1 MNKDNNFG
9 RLLLLLLLA
18 FGICLGLYYLPD
30 QLFGMKIKKVD
41 LLSDLRLKP
50 ESLSMDSLRMQ
61 LEQPDTVRIDSAA
74 VRDSILKTT
83 GIDSV
88 ALALRDSLYK
98 VMYADKGAD
107 SLGTRIEDYSVG
119 HIGLKRFFA
128 ALRNSRQANRPVR
141 VAFLGDSFI
150 EGDIVVADFRSGM
163 QERFGGR
170 GVGFVPVTSVAA
182 QFRPTIEQKAEG
194 WTTWSMLT
202 DHHHRYTLSGMTFEP
217 KGEKPSISIK
227 TTDRYPELK
236 TVSSLKFLYEKNIR
250 TQMTLVCNGTQD
262 TICET
267 LEPTTAITQYEQT
280 GTFTEASFSFADTAG
295 FRALGVALEDNSGV
309 IVDNYSLRG
318 NSGMIL
324 SRLDSTRCRELNE
337 IRPYD
342 LVVLQYGLNIVSDS
356 VLQYGWYA
364 KRMEEAVRHVR
375 VCFPDADILML
386 GVSDRSR
393 QVDGTFETMPAVLA
407 LLHAQRRRNRL
418 EKEMVE
424 RARTTDLYRALYPVL
439 RTANRCC
446 VDRVLIRRDE
456 VRIVLFKPMN
466 SVYRFVFEERGF
478 DRVNDPKVL
487 KALALAISADMDHL
501 RDNRCYSFSVRQD
514 ITAQGDKVYWYE
526 YNILPCYKD
535 TLTKAWYH
543 QAEVEDGIIR

>member
-1 MNKDNNFG
+1 M
-9 RLLLLLLLA
+9 
-18 FGICLGLYYLPD
+18 
-30 QLFGMKIKKVD
+30 
-41 LLSDLRLKP
+41 
-50 ESLSMDSLRMQ
+50 
-61 LEQPDTVRIDSAA
+61 
-74 VRDSILKTT
+74 
-83 GIDSV
+83 
-88 ALALRDSLYK
+88 
-98 VMYADKGAD
+98 
-107 SLGTRIEDYSVG
+107 
-119 HIGLKRFFA
+119 
-128 ALRNSRQANRPVR
+128 R

-342 LVVLQYGLNIVSDS
+342 LVVCSTG
-356 VLQYGWYA
+356 
-364 KRMEEAVRHVR
+364 
-375 VCFPDADILML
+375 
-386 GVSDRSR
+386 
-393 QVDGTFETMPAVLA
+393 
-407 LLHAQRRRNRL
+407 
-418 EKEMVE
+418 
-424 RARTTDLYRALYPVL
+424 
-439 RTANRCC
+439 
-446 VDRVLIRRDE
+446 
-456 VRIVLFKPMN
+456 
-466 SVYRFVFEERGF
+466 
-478 DRVNDPKVL
+478 
-487 KALALAISADMDHL
+487 
-501 RDNRCYSFSVRQD
+501 
-514 ITAQGDKVYWYE
+514 
-526 YNILPCYKD
+526 
-535 TLTKAWYH
+535 
-543 QAEVEDGIIR
+543 

>member
-41 LLSDLRLKP
+41 LLSDLRIKP

-194 WTTWSMLT
+194 WTSWSMLT

-375 VCFPDADILML
+375 VCFPDADKQTRTWRTAGAALLLIL
-386 GVSDRSR
+386 V
-393 QVDGTFETMPAVLA
+393 A
-407 LLHAQRRRNRL
+407 LLHAQRQAARRSGVAFWNVFGAMGGENSMIRFVENNWASKDYTHLSFRGGKEIASALLKAILL
-418 EKEMVE
+418 EKEF
-424 RARTTDLYRALYPVL
+424 Y
-439 RTANRCC
+439 
-446 VDRVLIRRDE
+446 DE
-456 VRIVLFKPMN
+456 
-466 SVYRFVFEERGF
+466 
-478 DRVNDPKVL
+478 
-487 KALALAISADMDHL
+487 A
-501 RDNRCYSFSVRQD
+501 
-514 ITAQGDKVYWYE
+514 DKV
-526 YNILPCYKD
+526 
-535 TLTKAWYH
+535 AH
-543 QAEVEDGIIR
+543 

>member
-41 LLSDLRLKP
+41 LLSDLRIKP

-128 ALRNSRQANRPVR
+128 ALRNS
-141 VAFLGDSFI
+141 
-150 EGDIVVADFRSGM
+150 M

-407 LLHAQRRRNRL
+407 LLHAQRQAARRSGVAFWNVFGAMGGENSMIRFVENNWASKDYTHLSFRGGKEIASALLKAILL
-418 EKEMVE
+418 EKEF
-424 RARTTDLYRALYPVL
+424 Y
-439 RTANRCC
+439 
-446 VDRVLIRRDE
+446 DE
-456 VRIVLFKPMN
+456 
-466 SVYRFVFEERGF
+466 
-478 DRVNDPKVL
+478 
-487 KALALAISADMDHL
+487 A
-501 RDNRCYSFSVRQD
+501 
-514 ITAQGDKVYWYE
+514 DKV
-526 YNILPCYKD
+526 
-535 TLTKAWYH
+535 AH
-543 QAEVEDGIIR
+543 

>member
-9 RLLLLLLLA
+9 RLLLLLLLV

-41 LLSDLRLKP
+41 LLSDLRIKP

-267 LEPTTAITQYEQT
+267 LEPTAAITQYEQT

-386 GVSDRSR
+386 GGFGQEPTSGRNLRNDACRISLATR
-393 QVDGTFETMPAVLA
+393 TAAGGPPFGGRFLECLRGDGRREQHDPLRGEQ
-407 LLHAQRRRNRL
+407 LGQQR
-418 EKEMVE
+418 
-424 RARTTDLYRALYPVL
+424 LYPFEFQG
-439 RTANRCC
+439 RK
-446 VDRVLIRRDE
+446 RD
-456 VRIVLFKPMN
+456 
-466 SVYRFVFEERGF
+466 
-478 DRVNDPKVL
+478 
-487 KALALAISADMDHL
+487 
-501 RDNRCYSFSVRQD
+501 SFC
-514 ITAQGDKVYWYE
+514 
-526 YNILPCYKD
+526 L
-535 TLTKAWYH
+535 
-543 QAEVEDGIIR
+543 VEGNIIRKGVL

>member
-41 LLSDLRLKP
+41 LLSDLRIKP

-170 GVGFVPVTSVAA
+170 GVGFHLVHVDGSSSPVYA
-182 QFRPTIEQKAEG
+182 FRNDVRTERGEAIYLDQDDRP
-194 WTTWSMLT
+194 
-202 DHHHRYTLSGMTFEP
+202 LSGVE
-217 KGEKPSISIK
+217 
-227 TTDRYPELK
+227 
-236 TVSSLKFLYEKNIR
+236 
-250 TQMTLVCNGTQD
+250 NG
-262 TICET
+262 
-267 LEPTTAITQYEQT
+267 
-280 GTFTEASFSFADTAG
+280 F
-295 FRALGVALEDNSGV
+295 
-309 IVDNYSLRG
+309 
-318 NSGMIL
+318 
-324 SRLDSTRCRELNE
+324 
-337 IRPYD
+337 
-342 LVVLQYGLNIVSDS
+342 
-356 VLQYGWYA
+356 
-364 KRMEEAVRHVR
+364 
-375 VCFPDADILML
+375 FP
-386 GVSDRSR
+386 
-393 QVDGTFETMPAVLA
+393 
-407 LLHAQRRRNRL
+407 
-418 EKEMVE
+418 
-424 RARTTDLYRALYPVL
+424 
-439 RTANRCC
+439 
-446 VDRVLIRRDE
+446 
-456 VRIVLFKPMN
+456 
-466 SVYRFVFEERGF
+466 
-478 DRVNDPKVL
+478 
-487 KALALAISADMDHL
+487 
-501 RDNRCYSFSVRQD
+501 
-514 ITAQGDKVYWYE
+514 
-526 YNILPCYKD
+526 
-535 TLTKAWYH
+535 
-543 QAEVEDGIIR
+543 